1 MFSKDLNKYIFAID
15 ISLVIYLIISS
26 LLIIFQY
33 NSIPGAGNNIIAR
46 VLMLVIS
53 LQIIYLQKNYTTP
66 FMEFFHLLLPYF
78 YIIYFYYEAPS
89 LSFFNLTDWAQS
101 IAEKTDFFFLGNS
114 TYGVFHSLIE
124 NKILSQL
131 SYLVQLLAYASIPT
145 LVFISYAKNSEV
157 GKKYA
162 FISFSTLLAFIIL
175 MQIFPSNINE
185 YKSTYTGIIGE
196 IYELFQIITYGTTVS
211 TLNILVGFLIVSALF
226 FITVDKRIT
235 VILSILWILTSVSG
249 IILNQQYFSGTI
261 LTWILAPLFF
271 MLANYAYKQLEKVG
285 IS

>member
-1 MFSKDLNKYIFAID
+1 
-15 ISLVIYLIISS
+15 
-26 LLIIFQY
+26 
-33 NSIPGAGNNIIAR
+33 
-46 VLMLVIS
+46 
-53 LQIIYLQKNYTTP
+53 
-66 FMEFFHLLLPYF
+66 
-78 YIIYFYYEAPS
+78 
-89 LSFFNLTDWAQS
+89 
-101 IAEKTDFFFLGNS
+101 
-114 TYGVFHSLIE
+114 
-124 NKILSQL
+124 
-131 SYLVQLLAYASIPT
+131 
-145 LVFISYAKNSEV
+145 
-157 GKKYA
+157 
-162 FISFSTLLAFIIL
+162 